1 MLIDCALVKNKIP
14 EATVKRLSLYLNCI
28 AEVGNSN
35 SRISSEKLAKLA
47 RVNPAQVRRDLSYLG
62 SLGTRGVGYDLSTL
76 KNQLNIVLGLVEG
89 WSAIIVGAGNLG
101 SALAQYEGFEDKGF
115 GIVGLYDVDSKKVST
130 KVAGI
135 VVKHIE
141 KINDDIKKYKVAI
154 GIITTPS
161 EFAQDTANLLISG
174 GIKSILNFAP
184 SRIESTDSGVVIKN
198 VDLSQELQVLS
209 YYLDEPL
216 K

>member
-1 MLIDCALVKNKIP
+1 MLIDCALVKSKIP

-28 AEVGNSN
+28 ADVGNSN
-35 SRISSEKLAKLA
+35 SRISSEKLANLA

-76 KNQLNIVLGLVEG
+76 KNQLNIALGLVEG

-115 GIVGLYDVDSKKVST
+115 AIVGLYDVDSKKIST
-130 KVAGI
+130 KIAGLA
-135 VVKHIE
+135 VKHIE
-141 KINDDIKKYKVAI
+141 KINDDVKKYKVAI

-161 EFAQDTANLLISG
+161 EFAQDTANLLIAG

-184 SRIESTDSGVVIKN
+184 SRIESTDGGVVIKN

>member
-1 MLIDCALVKNKIP
+1 MLIDCALVKSKIP

-76 KNQLNIVLGLVEG
+76 KNQLNIALGLVEG

-115 GIVGLYDVDSKKVST
+115 AIVGLYDVDSKKIST
-130 KVAGI
+130 KVAGL

-141 KINDDIKKYKVAI
+141 KINDDVKKYKVAI

-161 EFAQDTANLLISG
+161 EFAQDTANLLIAG

>member
-1 MLIDCALVKNKIP
+1 MLIDCALVKSKIP

-28 AEVGNSN
+28 ADVGNSN
-35 SRISSEKLAKLA
+35 SRISSEKLANLA

-76 KNQLNIVLGLVEG
+76 KNQLNIALGLVEG

-115 GIVGLYDVDSKKVST
+115 AIVGLYDVDSKKIST
-130 KVAGI
+130 KIAGL

-141 KINDDIKKYKVAI
+141 KINDDVKKYKVAI

-161 EFAQDTANLLISG
+161 EFAQDTANLLIAG

-184 SRIESTDSGVVIKN
+184 SRIESTDGGVVIKN

>member
-1 MLIDCALVKNKIP
+1 MLIDCALVKSKIP

-62 SLGTRGVGYDLSTL
+62 SIGTRGVGYDLSTL
-76 KNQLNIVLGLVEG
+76 KNQLNIALGLVEG

-115 GIVGLYDVDSKKVST
+115 AIVGLYDVDSKKIST
-130 KVAGI
+130 KIAGL

-141 KINDDIKKYKVAI
+141 KINDDVKKYKVAI

-161 EFAQDTANLLISG
+161 EFAQDTANLLIAG

>member
-1 MLIDCALVKNKIP
+1 MLIDCALVKSKIP

-28 AEVGNSN
+28 ADVGNSN

-76 KNQLNIVLGLVEG
+76 KNQLNIALGLVEG

-115 GIVGLYDVDSKKVST
+115 AIVGLYDVDSKKIST
-130 KVAGI
+130 KIAGLA
-135 VVKHIE
+135 VKHIE
-141 KINDDIKKYKVAI
+141 KINDDVKKYKVAI

-161 EFAQDTANLLISG
+161 EFAQDTANLLIAG

>member
-1 MLIDCALVKNKIP
+1 MLIDCALVKSKIP

-28 AEVGNSN
+28 AEVGKSN

-62 SLGTRGVGYDLSTL
+62 SLGTRGVGYDLSIL

-89 WSAIIVGAGNLG
+89 WSAIIVGVGNLG

-130 KVAGI
+130 KVAGL
-135 VVKHIE
+135 VVKHTE
-141 KINDDIKKYKVAI
+141 KINEDIKKYKVAI

-161 EFAQDTANLLISG
+161 EFAQETANILIAG

-184 SRIESTDSGVVIKN
+184 SRIESTDSSVVIKN

>member
-1 MLIDCALVKNKIP
+1 MLIDCALVKSKIP

-28 AEVGNSN
+28 ADVGNSN

-76 KNQLNIVLGLVEG
+76 KNQLNIALGLVEG

-115 GIVGLYDVDSKKVST
+115 AIVGLYDVDSKKIST
-130 KVAGI
+130 KIAGL

-141 KINDDIKKYKVAI
+141 KINDDVKKYKVAI

-161 EFAQDTANLLISG
+161 EFAQDTANLLIAG

>member
-1 MLIDCALVKNKIP
+1 MKSKIP

-62 SLGTRGVGYDLSTL
+62 SLGTRGVGYDLLTL
-76 KNQLNIVLGLVEG
+76 KNQLNIALGLVEG

-115 GIVGLYDVDSKKVST
+115 AIVGLYDVDSKKIST
-130 KVAGI
+130 KIAGL

-141 KINDDIKKYKVAI
+141 KINDDVKKYKVAI

-161 EFAQDTANLLISG
+161 EFAQDTANLLIAG

>member
-1 MLIDCALVKNKIP
+1 MLIDCALVKSKIP

-35 SRISSEKLAKLA
+35 PRISSEKLAKLA

-76 KNQLNIVLGLVEG
+76 KNQLNIALGLVEG
-89 WSAIIVGAGNLG
+89 WSAIIDGAGNLG
-101 SALAQYEGFEDKGF
+101 SALAQYEGIEDKGF
-115 GIVGLYDVDSKKVST
+115 AIVGLYDVDSKKIST
-130 KVAGI
+130 KIAGL

-141 KINDDIKKYKVAI
+141 KINDDVKKYKVAI

-161 EFAQDTANLLISG
+161 EFAQDTANLLIAG

>member
-1 MLIDCALVKNKIP
+1 MLIDCALVKSKIP

-76 KNQLNIVLGLVEG
+76 KNQLNIALGLVEG

-115 GIVGLYDVDSKKVST
+115 AIVGLYDVDSKKIST
-130 KVAGI
+130 KIAGL

-141 KINDDIKKYKVAI
+141 KINDDVKKYKVAI

-161 EFAQDTANLLISG
+161 EFAQDTANLLIAG

-184 SRIESTDSGVVIKN
+184 TRIESTDSGIVIKN

-209 YYLDEPL
+209 YYLDEPI

>member
-1 MLIDCALVKNKIP
+1 MLIDCALVKSKIP

-76 KNQLNIVLGLVEG
+76 KNQLNIALGLVEG

-115 GIVGLYDVDSKKVST
+115 AIVGLYDVDSKKIST
-130 KVAGI
+130 KIAGLA
-135 VVKHIE
+135 VKHIE
-141 KINDDIKKYKVAI
+141 KINDDVKKYKVAI

-161 EFAQDTANLLISG
+161 EFAQDTANLLIAG

>member
-1 MLIDCALVKNKIP
+1 MLIDCALVKSKIP

-76 KNQLNIVLGLVEG
+76 KNQLNIALGLVEG

-115 GIVGLYDVDSKKVST
+115 AIVGLYDVDSKKIST
-130 KVAGI
+130 KIAGL

-141 KINDDIKKYKVAI
+141 KINDDIKKYKKWF
-154 GIITTPS
+154 T
-161 EFAQDTANLLISG
+161 N
-174 GIKSILNFAP
+174 
-184 SRIESTDSGVVIKN
+184 
-198 VDLSQELQVLS
+198 
-209 YYLDEPL
+209 
-216 K
+216 

>member
-1 MLIDCALVKNKIP
+1 MLIDCALVKSKIP

-76 KNQLNIVLGLVEG
+76 KNQLNIALGLVEG

-115 GIVGLYDVDSKKVST
+115 AIVGLYDVDSKKIST
-130 KVAGI
+130 KIAGL

-161 EFAQDTANLLISG
+161 EFAQDTANLLIAG

>member
-1 MLIDCALVKNKIP
+1 MLIDCALVKSKIP

-76 KNQLNIVLGLVEG
+76 KNQLNIALGLVEG

-115 GIVGLYDVDSKKVST
+115 AIVGLYDVDSKKIST
-130 KVAGI
+130 KIAGL

-141 KINDDIKKYKVAI
+141 KINDDVKKYKVAI

-161 EFAQDTANLLISG
+161 EFAQDTANLLIAG

-184 SRIESTDSGVVIKN
+184 SRIESTDGGVVIKN

>member
-1 MLIDCALVKNKIP
+1 MLIDCALVKSKIP

-76 KNQLNIVLGLVEG
+76 KNQLNIALGLVEG

-115 GIVGLYDVDSKKVST
+115 AIVGLYDVDSKKIST

-141 KINDDIKKYKVAI
+141 KINDDVKKYKVAI

-161 EFAQDTANLLISG
+161 EFAQDTANLLIAG

>member
-1 MLIDCALVKNKIP
+1 MLIDCALVKSKIP
-14 EATVKRLSLYLNCI
+14 EATVKRLSLYFNCI

-76 KNQLNIVLGLVEG
+76 KNQLNIALGLVEG

-115 GIVGLYDVDSKKVST
+115 AIVGLYDVDSKKIST
-130 KVAGI
+130 KIAGL

-141 KINDDIKKYKVAI
+141 KINDDVKKYKVAI

-161 EFAQDTANLLISG
+161 EFAQDTANLLIAG

>member
-1 MLIDCALVKNKIP
+1 MLIDCALVKSKIP

-76 KNQLNIVLGLVEG
+76 KNQLNIALGLVEG

-115 GIVGLYDVDSKKVST
+115 AIVGLYDVDSKKIST
-130 KVAGI
+130 KIAGL

-141 KINDDIKKYKVAI
+141 KINDDVKKYKVAI

-161 EFAQDTANLLISG
+161 EFAQDTANLLIAG